1 MNETAI
7 AKHELAAASASG
19 GARLYAL
26 FLLRAEAVW
35 V

>member
-7 AKHELAAASASG
+7 AKHELAAASASD

-26 FLLRAEAVW
+26 ILLRAEAVW